1 MTHPLIDTLA
11 QARKAAGLTQA
22 DLAERSGLSRMTVQR
37 QEGGQL
43 DPRLSTLHE
52 MGRTLGLELI
62 AVPASLTAELQAF
75 IQSGGRF
82 LAQPTGVEAPPSVVD
97 QLGKPG

>member
-1 MTHPLIDTLA
+1 MSLPLIETLA

-22 DLAERSGLSRMTVQR
+22 QLAERSGLSRMTVQR

-52 MGRTLGLELI
+52 MARTLGLELI
-62 AVPASLTAELQAF
+62 AVPANLKSELQAF
-75 IQSGGRF
+75 IASGGWT
-82 LAQPTGVEAPPSVVD
+82 LAQPTNVDPPSSVVEP
-97 QLGKPG
+97 LGRQG